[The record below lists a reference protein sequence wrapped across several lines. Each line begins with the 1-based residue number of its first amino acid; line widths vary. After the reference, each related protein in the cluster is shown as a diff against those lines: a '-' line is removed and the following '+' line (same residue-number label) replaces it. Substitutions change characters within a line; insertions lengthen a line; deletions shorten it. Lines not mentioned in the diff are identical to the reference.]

1 MHSGVFMR
9 LHAFYP
15 FKPGDAKRD
24 EEAWSVLGDFQPDFI
39 RASTFE
45 PLGIRLAKFE
55 IATRDALKAANALRD
70 AGFRHYMV
78 FSP

>member
-9 LHAFYP
+9 LYAFYP

-24 EEAWSVLGDFQPDFI
+24 EEAWSALGDFQPDFI
-39 RASTFE
+39 RASTFA
-45 PLGIRLAKFE
+45 PLGIRFVKFE
-55 IATRDALKAANALRD
+55 IETREALEAANALRG